1 MVIVVVICADDDISV
16 VILCVDDKVFVV
28 VVEDLIVVVL
38 TVMSN
43 MEDENSFNIVGKN
56 VLGLPKS
63 NGIFKDYTI
72 EKIFYQL

>member
-1 MVIVVVICADDDISV
+1 MDIVVVICADDDISV

-28 VVEDLIVVVL
+28 VVEVLIVVVL

-56 VLGLPKS
+56 GLELP
-63 NGIFKDYTI
+63 
-72 EKIFYQL
+72 

>member
-28 VVEDLIVVVL
+28 L
-38 TVMSN
+38 TVMSKL
-43 MEDENSFNIVGKN
+43 EDETSFDIVGKN